1 MTICKARPKKFQDYI
16 SPYIRTLGKNTYF
29 LGDLYTFLCQNY
41 SFDFMSGYEL
51 QQTATL
57 IKSCYMKHLTG
68 SIEPGP
74 DTIAKYEQSK
84 GKLPSR
90 FISDE

>member
-1 MTICKARPKKFQDYI
+1 
-16 SPYIRTLGKNTYF
+16 
-29 LGDLYTFLCQNY
+29 
-41 SFDFMSGYEL
+41 
-51 QQTATL
+51 
-57 IKSCYMKHLTG
+57 MKHLTG